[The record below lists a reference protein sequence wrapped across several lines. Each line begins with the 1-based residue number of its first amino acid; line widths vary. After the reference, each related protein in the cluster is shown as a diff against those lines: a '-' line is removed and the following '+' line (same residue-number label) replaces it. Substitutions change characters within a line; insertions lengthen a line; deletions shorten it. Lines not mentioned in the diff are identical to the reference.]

1 MKQKVIIDRDVAQEF
16 IIDNEKE
23 FICTRDYY
31 ELVANILGCPK
42 SHLGFLQTIPEV
54 CGDDDEGWN
63 LESFFPE
70 GSEIKQIVLFEDL
83 HLPSTDCMYSIGEVV
98 LLEVDGV
105 RYVAEHN
112 ASPWDIYAKT
122 F

>member
-1 MKQKVIIDRDVAQEF
+1 MNQKVIIDRDAAQEF
-16 IIDNEKE
+16 IIENEKE
-23 FICTRDYY
+23 FACTRDYY

-42 SHLGFLQTIPEV
+42 SHLGCLQTIPDV
-54 CGDDDEGWN
+54 CGDDEEGWN
-63 LESFFPE
+63 LESSFLE

-83 HLPSTDCMYSIGEVV
+83 QLSSFSIGEVV
-98 LLEVDGV
+98 LLDVDGE

-112 ASPWDIYAKT
+112 ASPWCIYAKT

>member
-1 MKQKVIIDRDVAQEF
+1 MNQKVIIDRDAAQEI

-42 SHLGFLQTIPEV
+42 SHLGYLQTIPDV
-54 CGDDDEGWN
+54 CGDDEEGWN
-63 LESFFPE
+63 LESFFPK
-70 GSEIKQIVLFEDL
+70 GSEIKHIVLFEDL
-83 HLPSTDCMYSIGEVV
+83 QLSSYCIGGVV
-98 LLEVDGV
+98 LLDVDGV
-105 RYVAEHN
+105 RYVAEQN
-112 ASPWDIYAKT
+112 ASPWCIYAKT